1 MIEAIIFDLDET
13 IHDRTATLRRFLVKQ
28 YRLFELSEHLSE
40 RSFIDRYMTYQQNG
54 CVAAESVYERFSS
67 ELNYGGELRDSLIS
81 DYRSDFGSVA
91 IPFPNAVEVLKNL
104 SKDYRLGMITNGSA
118 ETQNR
123 KIDSLEIRG
132 LFRSIKISGEEGVK
146 KPEREIFLRCLS
158 ELETKPEK
166 SIFIGDN
173 PDDDVMAAKFHGFRT
188 IWMRSAFFA
197 QPESCDEV
205 VDRFSEIP
213 TTIRLIAEQI
223 SRNTTG

>member
-13 IHDRTATLRRFLVKQ
+13 IHDRTATLRSFLAKQ
-28 YRLFELSEHLSE
+28 HGSFELSQHLSE
-40 RSFIDRYMTYQQNG
+40 RSFIDHYMTYQQNG
-54 CVAAESVYERFSS
+54 CILAEDVYDRLSS
-67 ELNYGGELRDSLIS
+67 EFSFGAELRDRLIS
-81 DYRSDFGSVA
+81 DYRSDFGSAA

-146 KPEREIFLRCLS
+146 KSDKEIFLRCLS
-158 ELETKPEK
+158 ELETEPSK

-173 PDDDVMAAKFHGFRT
+173 PDDDVMAAKIHGFRT
-188 IWMRSAFFA
+188 IWMRSAFFTL
-197 QPESCDEV
+197 PESCDEV

-213 TTIRLIAEQI
+213 TTIRQIAEQI
-223 SRNTTG
+223 SRDGDR